1 MIQKLDNVVEKYPN
15 IVEEFNLKIREHI
28 LIEDEARKEEEKEII
43 KRKIRNLKARDILNE
58 KRK

>member
-28 LIEDEARKEEEKEII
+28 LMEDKARKEEEKEII
-43 KRKIRNLKARDILNE
+43 KRRIRNLKARDILNE